1 MMVDLL
7 AKKMYHGDLL
17 LHNFVLDRAT
27 ETLHAIELDEGG
39 IYEVPRR
46 ETLANIE
53 GVSDDKNGSSLCGI
67 RIFFGRVT
75 EKCTRKFNLWPHF
88 YRWFRQMC

>member
-17 LHNFVLDRAT
+17 LHNFILDRAT

-53 GVSDDKNGSSLCGI
+53 GVSDDK
-67 RIFFGRVT
+67 
-75 EKCTRKFNLWPHF
+75 K
-88 YRWFRQMC
+88 WFLT